1 MNAIVKPEN
10 QQIAPVDQATSILGL
25 IGQASKDPNVNMD
38 KMERL
43 WAMYKEETGRQAKTK
58 FYAAMGEA
66 QSEMRPVLATA
77 TNDQTRKKYAS
88 YVDLDNAIRP
98 IYTKHG
104 FALSFDTG
112 DGAPQDWVRVLCTI
126 SHRDGHSEV
135 RHIDIPA
142 DGKGAKGGDVMTKTH
157 AVMSATSYGKRGL
170 LNLIFNI
177 ASGEFDDDG
186 NGAGRKP
193 EDLITEHEAA
203 NIQALI
209 EETKANK
216 KAFLEFFK
224 IDSVEHL
231 PKAKLKQAT
240 EMLEKRR
247 NSK

>member
-1 MNAIVKPEN
+1 MNAVVKPEN
-10 QQIAPVDQATSILGL
+10 QQITQVDQATSILGL
-25 IGQASKDPNVNMD
+25 IGAASKDPNVNMD

-43 WAMYKEETGRQAKTK
+43 WAMYKEETERQAKTK
-58 FYAAMGEA
+58 FYSAMGDA
-66 QSEMRPVLATA
+66 QAEMRPVLATA
-77 TNDQTRKKYAS
+77 TNDQTKKKYAS

-98 IYTKHG
+98 VYTKHG

-112 DGAPQDWVRVLCTI
+112 EGAAQDWVRVLCTI

-186 NGAGRKP
+186 NSASRKP
-193 EDLITEHEAA
+193 EDLITAHEAA
-203 NIQALI
+203 NLQALI
-209 EETKANK
+209 EETQADK
-216 KAFLEFFK
+216 KKFLEFFK
-224 IDSVEHL
+224 VDSVEHL

-247 NSK
+247 NHK